1 MSVDRTITSGVLG
14 GPPRPPQGDANK
26 RDLLVFGHDAERCR
40 TTGRF
45 FKSGSGAL
53 PRNEQTQMFLREQ
66 AIEHDRS
73 KEGESCPQTGR
84 PYQCGVG
91 ALSKTQQTA
100 NFLSELSPAA
110 KAQRQASANALAAV
124 EPAGRA

>member
-1 MSVDRTITSGVLG
+1 MSVDRAITSGVLG

-26 RDLLVFGHDAERCR
+26 RELLVFGHDAARCPM
-40 TTGRF
+40 TGRF
-45 FKSGSGAL
+45 FENGSGAL

-66 AIEHDRS
+66 AIEEDRP

-84 PYQCGVG
+84 PYSAGSG
-91 ALSKTQQTA
+91 ALPKSVQRL
-100 NFLSELSPAA
+100 NFLSELSPAL
-110 KAQRQASANALAAV
+110 KAQRQASANALAAI

>member
-1 MSVDRTITSGVLG
+1 MSVDRAITSGVLG
-14 GPPRPPQGDANK
+14 GPPRQGGPHKHEA
-26 RDLLVFGHDAERCR
+26 LVFGADAERCP

-45 FKSGSGAL
+45 FENGSGAL
-53 PRNEQTQMFLREQ
+53 PRNEQTQMFLRQQ
-66 AIEHDRS
+66 AIEHDRP